1 MAAPES
7 DVTALV
13 LSVGEPTTDR
23 AIASVERQ
31 TVMPREIIVIRD
43 LRPFHRALNAGAVK
57 VRTPYFVQVDADMI
71 LDPTCI
77 GRLWAEMNDDAGIVV
92 GHLRDELIGDVV
104 GIKMFR
110 TRCFEALGFRNSI
123 SPDTDFGKDIAEA
136 GWKTVYA
143 GAPAERDS
151 EDWAMFGDHRPD
163 YTIEY
168 TYKKYLLEGRRY
180 RYRDRIGGIRWH
192 FGRLETSRHPAA
204 LAAQIALARGIFL
217 ALEDDQL
224 GTLRIDRELEMLRA
238 FTTTSEPPEASH
250 LKLPRDASPADLFRL
265 RYRIGNEL
273 FHAANFATFRRVV
286 SELRTR
292 RDERGWFAKVALCQ
306 GLFSQA
312 PNEAQ
317 IRADWQLLH
326 DFMHLPEIA

>member
-31 TVMPREIIVIRD
+31 TPAPREIIIIRD

-57 VRTPYFVQVDADMI
+57 VRTPHFVQVDADMI
-71 LDPTCI
+71 LDPVCI
-77 GRLWAEMNDDAGIVV
+77 AMLRAEMSDDAGIVV

-110 TRCFEALGFRNSI
+110 TRCFEVLGFRNSI

-136 GWKTVYA
+136 GWKTVHA

-192 FGRLETSRHPAA
+192 FGRLEASRHPAS
-204 LAAQIALARGIFL
+204 LAAQIGLARGIFL
-217 ALEDDQL
+217 ALEDDRL
-224 GTLRIDRELEMLRA
+224 GTLCIDGELEMLRA
-238 FTTTSEPPEASH
+238 FMATSEAAEASAVA
-250 LKLPRDASPADLFRL
+250 LPRDSSPADLFSRC
-265 RYRIGNEL
+265 YRIGSEL
-273 FHAANFATFRRVV
+273 FHGANFATFRRTVG
-286 SELRTR
+286 ELHTR
-292 RDERGWFAKVALCQ
+292 KDERGWIAKVALCQ
-306 GLFSQA
+306 GLFA
-312 PNEAQ
+312 PSLDETQ
-317 IRADWQLLH
+317 IRADWQTLR